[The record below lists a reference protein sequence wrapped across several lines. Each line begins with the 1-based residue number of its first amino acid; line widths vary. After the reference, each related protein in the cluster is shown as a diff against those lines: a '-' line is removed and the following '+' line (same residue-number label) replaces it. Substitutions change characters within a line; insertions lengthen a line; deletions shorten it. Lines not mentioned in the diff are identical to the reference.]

1 MDNHLFWKMIKSH
14 KYQGFDMDIYFLQ
27 KPELLPEIV
36 AWGEGGRT
44 PATAV
49 ADNSNLSV
57 I

>member
-1 MDNHLFWKMIKSH
+1 MDNHLFWKMMTSH
-14 KYQGFDMDIYFLQ
+14 KYQGHFLFF
-27 KPELLPEIV
+27 LLPEIV